1 MPSQHVP
8 LSSSPDESATTATDT
23 APRILRAVALPHRR
37 GGSLNAPQAG
47 GPAAPARAAASPAPP
62 RSAPATAPAPRLGL
76 TENPAG
82 TTDTPTALSPGGPG
96 SWEEPDGSAA
106 GPQPAGTAVVG
117 AGATA
122 PSESA
127 SGTASRGGHRPLL
140 VAAAVAGAFLTAVP
154 FVHGKHDTVNYEGL
168 ANGATPV
175 ASQSSDAQGGGL
187 EGGTSTLPLTDPLD
201 GPVPSV
207 APQVSPDRQP
217 DVTTSAAPKTQDAP
231 RRPTSSGD
239 SRGPHA
245 KSGASAASGRGSEL
259 PAAIGAAPSSRAGD
273 RSANGG
279 HTAATALKAATT
291 AAGTRPDGAD
301 TAHPKTVQAATGDS
315 SSTSSSAS
323 TSRPAATSKHA
334 PTTTAGTAAP
344 ATLRTT
350 AASTQ
355 PQTQTTA
362 AKPAEKQWSTRVVRA
377 TTVLTPGA
385 SIASDRTRLTMRADG
400 NLVIS
405 DEDGVT
411 RWSSHTTGRGVRAV
425 FQADGHLVVYTADDQ
440 TAWSSGTAGNNGA
453 ELVLQ
458 ADGNVTILSAGGAV
472 LWAAGTQH

>member
-1 MPSQHVP
+1 MPSQHVT
-8 LSSSPDESATTATDT
+8 LSSSPDETATAAT
-23 APRILRAVALPHRR
+23 GTTPRILRAVSLPHRR
-37 GGSLNAPQAG
+37 GGSLDAPQAG
-47 GPAAPARAAASPAPP
+47 GPAAPAQAAASPA
-62 RSAPATAPAPRLGL
+62 TTTVPAPRLML

-82 TTDTPTALSPGGPG
+82 TTDAPTATSPGGPG

-106 GPQPAGTAVVG
+106 GPQPAGAAVAE

-122 PSESA
+122 TSESA
-127 SGTASRGGHRPLL
+127 TGTASRGGHRPLL

-154 FVHGKHDTVNYEGL
+154 FVHGKHDTVDYEGL

-175 ASQSSDAQGGGL
+175 ASQASDAQRGGP

-201 GPVPSV
+201 GPVSSV

-217 DVTTSAAPKTQDAP
+217 DVTTSAVPKTQDAP
-231 RRPTSSGD
+231 RRLTSSGD

-245 KSGASAASGRGSEL
+245 KTGTSAASGRGSDL
-259 PAAIGAAPSSRAGD
+259 PTAIGAAPGSRAGD

-279 HTAATALKAATT
+279 HTAATALRAATT

-301 TAHPKTVQAATGDS
+301 TAHPKTVQAAIGDS

-323 TSRPAATSKHA
+323 TSRPAATAKHA

-344 ATLRTT
+344 ATPRKT

-355 PQTQTTA
+355 ARTRTTA
-362 AKPAEKQWSTRVVRA
+362 AKTVEKQWSTRVVRA
-377 TTVLTPGA
+377 TTVLTPGT

-425 FQADGHLVVYTADDQ
+425 FQADGHLVVYAADDR